1 MASIIENLEIQQA
14 QQFGA
19 LTVPEGCEPIREEE
33 FERLP
38 DYAVDLI
45 FQSTRGE
52 LEPTSRDQLAEIM
65 TQYFT
70 VQNSTSLESNENVE
84 LAEQNQ
90 NEQGGDNHFDT
101 RREVHSSQ

>member
-1 MASIIENLEIQQA
+1 MTSIIENFEIQQV

-19 LTVPEGCEPIREEE
+19 LTIPEGCEPIREEE

-38 DYAVDLI
+38 DYAIDLI

-84 LAEQNQ
+84 IAEQNQ
-90 NEQGGDNHFDT
+90 DEQRGDNHTDT
-101 RREVHSSQ
+101 RREVHPPQ